1 MCIRDSILLYDAI
14 HKYQTVIYGIVLPL
28 PKGNRHAFRKI
39 QAKLFEITVPLLA
52 GPWLRSGHDDE
63 RRASFNAAV
72 SLLLFGWEVPG
83 LPQHGV
89 VLRHAAAIAA

>member
-1 MCIRDSILLYDAI
+1 MRATQHTRCCGAPALGGTRNSA
-14 HKYQTVIYGIVLPL
+14 
-28 PKGNRHAFRKI
+28 RR
-39 QAKLFEITVPLLA
+39 
-52 GPWLRSGHDDE
+52 PWLRSGHDDE